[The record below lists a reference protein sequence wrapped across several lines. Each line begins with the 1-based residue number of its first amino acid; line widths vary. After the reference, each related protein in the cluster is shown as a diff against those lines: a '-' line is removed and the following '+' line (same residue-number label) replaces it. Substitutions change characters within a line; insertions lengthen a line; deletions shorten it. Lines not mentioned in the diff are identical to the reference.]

1 MSGKIGIAP
10 GVGTKRRGVGTDV
23 GVQRPEVEVGV
34 LLVHGVGALRSG
46 TPGPGRGRAAGG
58 GEPEEAAA
66 QGGRSRPSH
75 AALGSR
81 RLLLLP
87 PPCRRVDICHTQQWD
102 FVNLPFFKMGT
113 GHKKLS

>member
-81 RLLLLP
+81 QLAAAVQKSGYLP
-87 PPCRRVDICHTQQWD
+87 YST
-102 FVNLPFFKMGT
+102 MGFCKFT
-113 GHKKLS
+113 IF

>member
-10 GVGTKRRGVGTDV
+10 IGTKRTRVATDV

-46 TPGPGRGRAAGG
+46 TPSPGRGRAAGG
-58 GEPEEAAA
+58 GEAEEAAA

-75 AALGSR
+75 AALGS
-81 RLLLLP
+81 LG
-87 PPCRRVDICHTQQWD
+87 CRPTAAAVQKIGYLQYSTMIFW
-102 FVNLPFFKMGT
+102 
-113 GHKKLS
+113 